1 MWLVNNHIAAFI
13 FSLFIC
19 CSLYT
24 IGWIKKSSNV
34 KKDTYICDDLLPVS
48 IPKWDDVP
56 PFQTVVDKEL
66 WVKSAFFDTR
76 HGPRGI
82 VRVIGISSTV
92 FAKRNLHCTLWYNKC
107 IDKCKRVVSMQVVP
121 IKTDVS
127 MDVNNFK
134 HMPFFFACET
144 PSGQKPDYVSLSMR
158 ACDNAPN
165 LLEVQPLVGYPSN
178 KSSTLAACL
187 PMLRAV
193 YDPYTLLEWLALHRI
208 MGVDHVFIYD
218 TMSVSD
224 DVQRIINYYRMIKY
238 VSVVRW
244 SLEESVSVRAFAH
257 RAMLN
262 DCAYRNYG
270 HYKYVISYDF
280 DEYLVPQ
287 TEESIKEFADRHM
300 KNGVN
305 LLTVKR
311 SNFCMDR
318 VPGRLSHPTMRTM
331 RFTKHADAGD
341 IAPPKVLYKPESA
354 VEVGIHFVPVR
365 APGAKEYCPLP
376 SEALVHHYRIYLGW
390 TPNCKHNRTIVLK
403 YKSRL
408 KAAMDVVLNIV
419 QLPLIK

>member
-1 MWLVNNHIAAFI
+1 MRLVNNRIAASI

-19 CSLYT
+19 YLLYT
-24 IGWIKKSSNV
+24 VGWITMSSYG
-34 KKDTYICDDLLPVS
+34 KTYTYICDDLLPVS

-82 VRVIGISSTV
+82 VRLIGISSTR
-92 FAKRNLHCTLWYNKC
+92 FGNLYCTLWYNKC
-107 IDKCKRVVSMQVVP
+107 IDKCKRVVSMQAVL
-121 IKTDVS
+121 IKTAAT

-134 HMPFFFACET
+134 HMPFFFNCET
-144 PSGQKPDYVSLSMR
+144 PSGQKPDYVSLSTR

-165 LLEVQPLVGYPSN
+165 LLEVQSLVGYPSN
-178 KSSTLAACL
+178 KTSTLAACL

-193 YDPYTLLEWLALHRI
+193 YYPYNLLEWLALHRI

-224 DVQRIINYYRMIKY
+224 DVQRIINYYRSIKY
-238 VSVVRW
+238 VSIVRW

-270 HYKYVISYDF
+270 NYKYVISYDL
-280 DEYLVPQ
+280 DEYIVPQ
-287 TEESIKEFADRHM
+287 TEESIKVFADRHM

-305 LLTVKR
+305 LISVKR
-311 SNFCMDR
+311 SNFCMDKAS
-318 VPGRLSHPTMRTM
+318 GRLSRPTMRTM
-331 RFTKHADAGD
+331 RFTKHTDAGD
-341 IAPPKVLYKPESA
+341 EAEPKVLYKPESA
-354 VEVGIHFVPVR
+354 VEVGIHYVEVR
-365 APGAKEYCPLP
+365 APGAKANYPLP
-376 SEALVHHYRIYLGW
+376 SEALVHHYRIHLGW
-390 TPNCKHNRTIVLK
+390 TPNCKHNKTIVLK

-408 KAAMDVVLNIV
+408 KAAMNVVLNIV

>member
-1 MWLVNNHIAAFI
+1 MTIANDREPLNNLCPSYANSPNAVW
-13 FSLFIC
+13 
-19 CSLYT
+19 T
-24 IGWIKKSSNV
+24 APKN
-34 KKDTYICDDLLPVS
+34 KDKTAKNTYICGDLLPLS

-56 PFQTVVDKEL
+56 PFQTVVGGEL

-82 VRVIGISSTV
+82 VRVIGISSTRYD
-92 FAKRNLHCTLWYNKC
+92 KKNLHCTLWYNKC
-107 IDKCKRVVSMQVVP
+107 KRVVSMHAVP
-121 IKTDVS
+121 IKTGVVLGLND
-127 MDVNNFK
+127 FK
-134 HMPFFFACET
+134 HIPFFFTCET

-187 PMLRAV
+187 PILHAV
-193 YDPYTLLEWLALHRI
+193 YDPYNILEWLALHRI

-224 DVQRIINYYRMIKY
+224 DVRRIINYYRNIKY

-244 SLEESVSVRAFAH
+244 SLEESVSARAYAH

-270 HYKYVISYDF
+270 HYKYVINYDF

-287 TEESIKEFADRHM
+287 TEENIKTFADRHM

-318 VPGRLSHPTMRTM
+318 VTGRLNRPTMRTM
-331 RFTKHADAGD
+331 RFAKHAEAGD
-341 IAPPKVLYKPESA
+341 AAWPKVLYKPESA
-354 VEVGIHFVPVR
+354 VEVGIHFVAVR

-376 SEALVHHYRIYLGW
+376 SEALVHHYRFAEGW
-390 TPNCKHNRTIVLK
+390 TPNCKHNRTVVLK
-403 YKSRL
+403 YRSRL
-408 KAAMDVVLNIV
+408 KAAMNVVLNIV
-419 QLPLIK
+419 QLPLIE